1 MLKEQ
6 IKIIKEAEEQAE
18 KIIQEGKNKAS
29 VITNSLNDK
38 IEEFITL
45 QEDFLKKSIT
55 EYSKTK
61 TTDTAKLISNIQT
74 EFEEQ
79 LKKFKKR
86 TEDKK
91 NISIETIW
99 KELQEEFFK

>member
-38 IEEFITL
+38 IEVFITL
-45 QEDFLKKSIT
+45 QEDFLKNSIT

-61 TTDTAKLISNIQT
+61 STDTAKPSGRN
-74 EFEEQ
+74 
-79 LKKFKKR
+79 FKKNFLSNHHIF
-86 TEDKK
+86 THFFC
-91 NISIETIW
+91 SI
-99 KELQEEFFK
+99 